1 MSHHSGSKKTPP
13 NEVVELRKQVA
24 DLKESAIARRRVE
37 DALRSAEALHR
48 SILDEAPAG
57 ILRLDR
63 AGRLLY
69 ANLAFISALGY
80 HDRQDFRTIG
90 ELRGVFVDD
99 EEARRVVELASGPPS
114 RVVARCLRRDGGTD
128 VLLLLVGGGNGG
140 PGDGVTLIHSVLD
153 HPPGEI

>member
-13 NEVVELRKQVA
+13 SEVVGLKKQVA

-37 DALRSAEALHR
+37 DALRSAEELHR
-48 SILDEAPAG
+48 STLDEAPAG

-63 AGRLLY
+63 SGRLLY
-69 ANLAFISALGY
+69 ANLAFISTLGY

-90 ELRGVFVDD
+90 ELRGIFVND
-99 EEARRVVELASGPPS
+99 EEARRVVELASGAPS
-114 RVVARCLRRDGGTD
+114 RVVVRCLRRDGGAE

-140 PGDGVTLIHSVLD
+140 PGGGVTLIHSALD
-153 HPPGEI
+153 RPPGEI